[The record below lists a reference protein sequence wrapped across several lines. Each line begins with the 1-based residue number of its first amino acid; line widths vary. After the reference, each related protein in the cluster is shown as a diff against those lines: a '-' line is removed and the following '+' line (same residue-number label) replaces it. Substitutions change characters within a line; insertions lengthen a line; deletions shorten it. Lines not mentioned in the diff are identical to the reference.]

1 MPRIIHTGDIHF
13 DTPFTSRL
21 NRKDAELRRSEIK
34 ATFGKIISK
43 ANDADLLLIAG
54 DLFDGGTVSAD
65 TINFLKRKFSE
76 IPNTRIFISA
86 GNHDPYTP
94 NSIYESVDFGKNVHV
109 FGTELEY
116 VDIAE
121 LKTRVHGISFKTEH
135 CGAMFKK
142 FETADDMVNIL
153 LIHGDVS
160 PILENSQYNPITK
173 AELSA
178 SKMDYVA
185 LGHIHK
191 YSGIQMAENVA
202 WAYCGIPEGRGFD
215 EDGGRGI
222 IEGNIEKSN
231 VNLEFF
237 EICHRRYFNLEVDI
251 SEAKD
256 ELHISEIIKE
266 SMKKVGSV
274 NDLYKI
280 ILKGEIDQDLTIDND
295 FITKNLSNDAFFV
308 EISDCT
314 ESSYNYM
321 EVASENSLQ
330 GRFVNSMLDTIAKL
344 DGDEK
349 EIAKM
354 ALEYGVKAMK

>member
-1 MPRIIHTGDIHF
+1 
-13 DTPFTSRL
+13 
-21 NRKDAELRRSEIK
+21 
-34 ATFGKIISK
+34 
-43 ANDADLLLIAG
+43 
-54 DLFDGGTVSAD
+54 
-65 TINFLKRKFSE
+65 
-76 IPNTRIFISA
+76 
-86 GNHDPYTP
+86 
-94 NSIYESVDFGKNVHV
+94 
-109 FGTELEY
+109 
-116 VDIAE
+116 
-121 LKTRVHGISFKTEH
+121 
-135 CGAMFKK
+135 
-142 FETADDMVNIL
+142 
-153 LIHGDVS
+153 
-160 PILENSQYNPITK
+160 
-173 AELSA
+173 
-178 SKMDYVA
+178 
-185 LGHIHK
+185 
-191 YSGIQMAENVA
+191 
-202 WAYCGIPEGRGFD
+202 
-215 EDGGRGI
+215 